1 MALQPKYAYLTHF
14 NRIEFTSQSANMLI
28 QHIDGFV
35 KIANTLK
42 NQPNRHKA
50 IKESL
55 LNYLLDI
62 ATKHGVIL
70 DEAQQVKLFKGDLE
84 ICAQGLGVWLDRN

>member
-1 MALQPKYAYLTHF
+1 
-14 NRIEFTSQSANMLI
+14 MLI

-35 KIANTLK
+35 EISKTLK
-42 NQPNRHKA
+42 DQPNRHKA

-62 ATKHGVIL
+62 ATKHGVVL
-70 DEAQQVKLFKGDLE
+70 DEVQQVKLFKGDLE
-84 ICAQGLGVWLDRN
+84 ICAQGLGVWLDKTNN

>member
-1 MALQPKYAYLTHF
+1 LTHF
-14 NRIEFTSQSANMLI
+14 NRIEFTSQSADMLI

-35 KIANTLK
+35 EIAKTLE
-42 NQPNRHKA
+42 NQNNRHKA
-50 IKESL
+50 IKQKL
-55 LNYLLDI
+55 LAYLLEI

-70 DEAQQVKLFKGDLE
+70 DETQQIKLFKGDLE